1 MWVRSFNGWAEFN
14 KMRNASIKNL
24 FTLHSPLS
32 TLLWIAVLLAAC
44 CIVLVGHD
52 ADQGSRADAAPGYLD
67 PQTCRP
73 CHAEIFRNYQKV
85 AMGRSFYKPSTDNVV
100 EDYTTDNHF
109 FHAPSN
115 RHYRM
120 VQRDGKFFQR
130 RYQLDDQG
138 REKNVFEL
146 EVTHIMGSGNHAR
159 TYLNLAENGVLRQLP
174 VSWYSQGKGWG
185 MSPGYDH
192 ARHDDFRRRVG
203 HSCMFCHNGYPR
215 LPEPSDRY
223 GQQSRFPRD
232 LPSGIDCQR
241 CHGPG
246 SRHVN
251 LLSSGEAAMTAV
263 RAAIVNPAR
272 LSPERQMDVCMQ
284 CHVQSSLGNLGDRV
298 RRAGR
303 SVYSFRPG
311 ESLDAYIVH
320 FDLVGPDP
328 GRPADRFE
336 IDSTAYRLLQ
346 SACYQE
352 SRGAMTCTTCHDPH
366 RTPGGPEAVRHF
378 RQRCMSCHPSLSG
391 QVHSQPAQSDCVPC
405 HMPRRRTEDAVHVV
419 MTDHWI
425 QRRPPERDLLT
436 PLEEDH
442 RPHEGA
448 VVLNDP
454 EALPASDREIYWGL
468 AQIQSPSHLRQGLSK
483 LEARLSPETS
493 SHPEFYAEWGKA
505 LLEAGEPEAA
515 EARLR
520 QALELD
526 SNMVTARTRLADMLR
541 EQEKWSQ
548 AVRHYRLALAAD
560 PHYGEAEI
568 GLGLIA
574 KGRGQIE
581 SAIAHFRRA
590 VKHNPFLAEG
600 FANLG
605 TTYLQQGEWNRAL
618 QELEKA
624 LSIEPANAQ
633 VYLNMGTVQSRLG
646 RQTQALEAFAEAV
659 RLDPDLSKAHYS
671 LGLAR
676 ARAGQPAQAIE
687 AFRQAVQL
695 NPEDA
700 DYHFN
705 LGVAH
710 NELGQLQEALA
721 AFRESVRLR
730 PEDPEGHSSLGL
742 AYAQLGRLA
751 EALQA
756 FQKTASIRPND
767 PEVRFFLGMVHVSLG
782 NRKSALQEY
791 ETLKRLGA
799 LRRAGMLKDQ
809 LDRQSPGA
817 RPRD

>member
-1 MWVRSFNGWAEFN
+1 M
-14 KMRNASIKNL
+14 SIQSL

-32 TLLWIAVLLAAC
+32 TLLGIAALLAAC
-44 CIVLVGHD
+44 VVLIGRGAVFQASETG
-52 ADQGSRADAAPGYLD
+52 AAPRYLD

-73 CHAEIFRNYQKV
+73 CHAEIFRSYQEV
-85 AMGRSFYKPSTDNVV
+85 AMGRSFYKPSTENVI
-100 EDYTTDNHF
+100 EDYTTDNHL
-109 FHAPSN
+109 FHEPSN

-120 VQRDGKFFQR
+120 LQRDGKFYQR

-138 REKNVFEL
+138 GEKNVFEL

-185 MSPGYDH
+185 MSPGYDR

-223 GQQSRFPRD
+223 GRQSRFPGE

-246 SRHVN
+246 SRHVE
-251 LLSSGEAAMTAV
+251 LLSGGEAAMAAV

-272 LSPERQMDVCMQ
+272 LSQERQMDVCMQ

-320 FDLVGPDP
+320 FDLVGPAP
-328 GRPADRFE
+328 GKPADRFE

-346 SACYQE
+346 SACFLE

-378 RQRCMSCHPSLSG
+378 RDRCMSCHPDLSG
-391 QVHSQPAQSDCVPC
+391 HVHPRPDQSDCVPC

-425 QRRPPERDLLT
+425 RRRPPERDLLT

-454 EALPASDREIYWGL
+454 EVLPALERDIYWGL

-493 SHPEFYAEWGKA
+493 SHPEFFAEWGKA
-505 LLEAGEPEAA
+505 LLEAGEPDAA

-520 QALELD
+520 QALGLD
-526 SNMVTARTRLADMLR
+526 SSMVTARTRLADMLR

-560 PHYGEAEI
+560 PTYGEAEI

-574 KGRGQIE
+574 KGQGRIE

-590 VKHNPFLAEG
+590 VQHNPFLAEG

-605 TTYLQQGEWNRAL
+605 TAYLQRGEWNRAL

-624 LSIEPANAQ
+624 LSIEPAEAQ
-633 VYLNMGTVQSRLG
+633 VHLNRGTALSRLG
-646 RQTQALEAFAEAV
+646 RQPQALAAFAEAV
-659 RLDPDLSKAHYS
+659 RLKPDFSEAHYS
-671 LGLAR
+671 LGQAK
-676 ARAGQPAQAIE
+676 ARAGQPGQAIE
-687 AFRQAVQL
+687 AFRQAIRL
-695 NPEDA
+695 DPADA
-700 DYHFN
+700 DYHYN

-710 NELGQLQEALA
+710 NELGQLEEALS
-721 AFRESVRLR
+721 AFREAVRLR
-730 PEDPEGHSSLGL
+730 PEDSEGRSSLGL
-742 AYAQLGRLA
+742 AYAQLGRLP
-751 EALQA
+751 EALEA
-756 FQKTASIRPND
+756 FQKAASIRPDD
-767 PEVRFFLGMVHVSLG
+767 PEVRFFLGMAHVSLG
-782 NRKSALQEY
+782 NRESALREY

-799 LRRAGMLKDQ
+799 HRRAGMLKDQ

-817 RPRD
+817 RPRN

>member
-1 MWVRSFNGWAEFN
+1 MPNVTIRIFS
-14 KMRNASIKNL
+14 
-24 FTLHSPLS
+24 TLHSPLS
-32 TLLWIAVLLAAC
+32 TLLGIAALLAV
-44 CIVLVGHD
+44 CIVLIGHHAVYQASKPD
-52 ADQGSRADAAPGYLD
+52 TASRYVD

-73 CHAEIFRNYQKV
+73 CHAEIFRSYQEV
-85 AMGRSFYKPSTDNVV
+85 AMGRSFYQPTTENVV
-100 EDYTTDNHF
+100 EDYKTDNHL

-120 VQRDGKFFQR
+120 VQRNGKFYQR
-130 RYQLDDQG
+130 RYQLDDRG

-192 ARHDDFRRRVG
+192 AGHDDFRRRVG

-223 GQQSRFPRD
+223 GQQSRFPRE

-246 SRHVN
+246 SRHVD
-251 LLSSGEAAMTAV
+251 LLSGGGAAMGAV
-263 RAAIVNPAR
+263 RAAILNPAR
-272 LSPERQMDVCMQ
+272 LSPELQMDVCLQ
-284 CHVQSSLGNLGDRV
+284 CHVQSTLGNLGDRV

-311 ESLDAYIVH
+311 ESLDDYIVH
-320 FDLVGPDP
+320 FDLLGPDP
-328 GRPADRFE
+328 GRPVERFE

-346 SACYQE
+346 SACYRE

-366 RTPGGPEAVRHF
+366 RTPRGPEAARHF
-378 RQRCMSCHPSLSG
+378 RQRCMSCHPGLSD
-391 QVHSQPAQSDCVPC
+391 QAHPEPAQSDCVPC

-425 QRRPPERDLLT
+425 RSRPPRRDLLA
-436 PLEEDH
+436 PLEED
-442 RPHEGA
+442 RTPHQGA

-454 EALPASDREIYWGL
+454 EALPASEREIYWGL
-468 AQIQSPSHLRQGLSK
+468 AEIQSPSHLRQGLSR
-483 LEARLSPETS
+483 LEARLSPES
-493 SHPEFYAEWGKA
+493 PSHPEFFAEWGKA
-505 LLEAGEPEAA
+505 LQEAGERDAA

-520 QALELD
+520 QALQLD
-526 SNMVTARTRLADMLR
+526 SGMVTARTRLADLLR

-548 AVRHYRLALAAD
+548 AVRHYRRALAVD
-560 PHYGEAEI
+560 PTYGEAEI

-574 KGRGQIE
+574 KGQGQIE
-581 SAIAHFRRA
+581 SAMAHFRRA
-590 VKHNPFLAEG
+590 VRHNPFLAEG

-605 TTYLQQGEWNRAL
+605 TAYLQQGEWNRAL
-618 QELEKA
+618 RELEKA

-633 VYLNMGTVQSRLG
+633 VQLNRGTALSGLG
-646 RQTQALEAFAEAV
+646 RQPQALGAFAEAV
-659 RLDPDLSKAHYS
+659 RLRPDLSKAHYS

-687 AFRQAVQL
+687 AFRQAIRL
-695 NPEDA
+695 DPEDA

-710 NELGQLQEALA
+710 NELGQLEEALE

-730 PEDPEGHSSLGL
+730 PEDAEGHSSLGL
-742 AYAQLGRLA
+742 AYAQLGRLP
-751 EALQA
+751 EALAA
-756 FQKTASIRPND
+756 FQKTASLRPDD
-767 PEVRFFLGMVHVSLG
+767 PEVRLFLGMAHLTLG
-782 NRKSALQEY
+782 NREAALQEY
-791 ETLKRLGA
+791 EILKRLGA
-799 LRRAGMLKDQ
+799 HRRAGMLKEQ
-809 LDRQSPGA
+809 LDRQNPGDS
-817 RPRD
+817 PRD

>member
-1 MWVRSFNGWAEFN
+1 
-14 KMRNASIKNL
+14 
-24 FTLHSPLS
+24 
-32 TLLWIAVLLAAC
+32 
-44 CIVLVGHD
+44 
-52 ADQGSRADAAPGYLD
+52 
-67 PQTCRP
+67 
-73 CHAEIFRNYQKV
+73 
-85 AMGRSFYKPSTDNVV
+85 
-100 EDYTTDNHF
+100 
-109 FHAPSN
+109 
-115 RHYRM
+115 
-120 VQRDGKFFQR
+120 
-130 RYQLDDQG
+130 
-138 REKNVFEL
+138 
-146 EVTHIMGSGNHAR
+146 
-159 TYLNLAENGVLRQLP
+159 
-174 VSWYSQGKGWG
+174 
-185 MSPGYDH
+185 
-192 ARHDDFRRRVG
+192 
-203 HSCMFCHNGYPR
+203 
-215 LPEPSDRY
+215 
-223 GQQSRFPRD
+223 
-232 LPSGIDCQR
+232 
-241 CHGPG
+241 
-246 SRHVN
+246 
-251 LLSSGEAAMTAV
+251 MTAV

-391 QVHSQPAQSDCVPC
+391 QAHSQPAQSDCVPC

-454 EALPASDREIYWGL
+454 EALSASDREIYWGL

-505 LLEAGEPEAA
+505 LLEAGEPDAA

-633 VYLNMGTVQSRLG
+633 VYLNLGTVQSRLG

-659 RLDPDLSKAHYS
+659 RLEPDLSKAHYS

-791 ETLKRLGA
+791 ETLKRLDA

-809 LDRQSPGA
+809 LDRQSPGD

>member
-1 MWVRSFNGWAEFN
+1 
-14 KMRNASIKNL
+14 MRQWSVDSGQWLVVCGRRFAAAGSL
-24 FTLHSPLS
+24 G
-32 TLLWIAVLLAAC
+32 IAALLAAC
-44 CIVLVGHD
+44 IGLAGHRAVFPESETD
-52 ADQGSRADAAPGYLD
+52 ADPGYLD

-73 CHAEIFRNYQKV
+73 CHAEIFQNYQQV
-85 AMGRSFYKPSTDNVV
+85 AMGRSFYKPSTENVV
-100 EDYTTDNHF
+100 EDYKTDNHL
-109 FHAPSN
+109 FHEPSN

-120 VQRDGKFFQR
+120 VQRNGKFYQR

-223 GQQSRFPRD
+223 GRQSRFPRD

-246 SRHVN
+246 SRHVD
-251 LLSSGEAAMTAV
+251 LLSRGEAAIEAV

-284 CHVQSSLGNLGDRV
+284 CHVQSTLGNLGDRV

-311 ESLDAYIVH
+311 ESLDDYIVH

-328 GRPADRFE
+328 GKPADRFE

-366 RTPGGPEAVRHF
+366 RTPRGPEAIRHF

-391 QVHSQPAQSDCVPC
+391 QSHPQPAQSDCVPC

-425 QRRPPERDLLT
+425 QRRPPERDLLA

-442 RPHEGA
+442 TPHQGA

-454 EALPASDREIYWGL
+454 EALPAPDREIYWGL
-468 AQIQSPSHLRQGLSK
+468 AQIQSPSHLGQGLSK

-493 SHPEFYAEWGKA
+493 SHPEFFAEWGKA
-505 LLEAGEPEAA
+505 LQEAGERAAA
-515 EARLR
+515 EVRLR
-520 QALELD
+520 QALQLD
-526 SNMVTARTRLADMLR
+526 SGMVTARTRLADLLR

-560 PHYGEAEI
+560 PAYGEAEI

-574 KGRGQIE
+574 KGQGQIE
-581 SAIAHFRRA
+581 SAMVHFRRA
-590 VKHNPFLAEG
+590 VQHNPFLAEG

-605 TTYLQQGEWNRAL
+605 TAYYQQGEWARAV

-633 VYLNMGTVQSRLG
+633 VHLNMGTALSRLG
-646 RQTQALEAFAEAV
+646 RQPQALEAFAEAV
-659 RLDPDLSKAHYS
+659 RLEPDLSKAHYS

-676 ARAGQPAQAIE
+676 ARAGRPGQAIE
-687 AFRQAVQL
+687 SFRRAIRL
-695 NPEDA
+695 DPADA

-710 NELGQLQEALA
+710 NELGQLEEALS
-721 AFRESVRLR
+721 AFRETVRLR
-730 PEDPEGHSSLGL
+730 PEDAEGRSSLGL
-742 AYAQLGRLA
+742 AYAQLGRLP
-751 EALQA
+751 EALEA
-756 FQKTASIRPND
+756 FQKTASIRPDD
-767 PEVRFFLGMVHVSLG
+767 PEVRFFLGMAHLSLG
-782 NRKSALQEY
+782 NREAALEEY
-791 ETLKRLGA
+791 ENLKRLGA
-799 LRRAGMLKDQ
+799 NRRAGMLKDQ
-809 LDRQSPGA
+809 LDRQSPGGS
-817 RPRD
+817 PRD

>member
-1 MWVRSFNGWAEFN
+1 MWVRSFNGWAEIN
-14 KMRNASIKNL
+14 KMRNASIKKL

-32 TLLWIAVLLAAC
+32 TLLGFAALLAAC
-44 CIVLVGHD
+44 IVLIGHH
-52 ADQGSRADAAPGYLD
+52 AVYPASETDAAPGYVD
-67 PQTCRP
+67 PRTCQP
-73 CHAEIFRNYQKV
+73 CHAEIYRSYQQV
-85 AMGRSFYKPSTDNVV
+85 AMGRSFYKPSPANVI

-120 VQRDGKFFQR
+120 VQRNGKFYQR

-138 REKNVFEL
+138 QEKNVFEL

-159 TYLNLAENGVLRQLP
+159 TYLNLDENGVLRQLP

-185 MSPGYDH
+185 MSPGYDQ

-223 GQQSRFPRD
+223 GQQSRFPRE

-246 SRHVN
+246 ARHVE
-251 LLSSGEAAMTAV
+251 LLSSGEAPMETV
-263 RAAIVNPAR
+263 RAAILNPDR

-284 CHVQSSLGNLGDRV
+284 CHVQSSLGNLGDRI

-311 ESLDAYIVH
+311 ESLDDYIVH
-320 FDLVGPDP
+320 FDLVGSDA
-328 GRPADRFE
+328 GKPADRFE

-346 SACYQE
+346 SACFLE

-366 RTPGGPEAVRHF
+366 RTPRGADAVRHF

-391 QVHSQPAQSDCVPC
+391 EAHPQPAQSDCVPC

-425 QRRPPERDLLT
+425 QRRPPARDLLA
-436 PLEEDH
+436 PLEENH
-442 RPHEGA
+442 TPHEGA

-454 EALPASDREIYWGL
+454 EALPASGRDIYWGL
-468 AQIQSPSHLRQGLSK
+468 AQVQSPSHLRQGLSK
-483 LEARLSPETS
+483 LNASLSRETS
-493 SHPEFYAEWGKA
+493 ADPQILAEWGKA
-505 LLEAGEPEAA
+505 LLEAGEEDAA
-515 EARLR
+515 EVRLR
-520 QALELD
+520 QALGLD
-526 SNMVTARTRLADMLR
+526 SSMVIARTRLADMLR
-541 EQEKWSQ
+541 EQEKWNQ
-548 AVRHYRLALAAD
+548 AVRHYRLALNAD
-560 PHYGEAEI
+560 PTYGEAEI

-574 KGRGQIE
+574 KGQGQSE

-590 VKHNPFLAEG
+590 VRHNPFLAEG

-605 TTYLQQGEWNRAL
+605 TAYLQQGDWNRAV

-624 LSIEPANAQ
+624 LSIEPANAR
-633 VYLNMGTVQSRLG
+633 VYLNMGTVLSRLG
-646 RQTQALEAFAEAV
+646 RQPQALDAFSEAV
-659 RLDPDLSKAHYS
+659 RLKPDLSEAHYS

-676 ARAGQPAQAIE
+676 ARADRPGEAIE
-687 AFRQAVQL
+687 AFRQAIQL

-700 DYHFN
+700 DYHYN

-710 NELGQLQEALA
+710 NELGQLEEALS

-730 PEDPEGHSSLGL
+730 PEDGEGLSSLGL
-742 AYAQLGRLA
+742 AYAQLGRLP
-751 EALQA
+751 EALEA
-756 FQKTASIRPND
+756 FKKTATIRPRD
-767 PEVRFFLGMVHVSLG
+767 PEIRFFLGMAHLSLG
-782 NRKSALQEY
+782 NRESAQKEY
-791 ETLKRLGA
+791 ETLQRLGA
-799 LRRAGMLKDQ
+799 HRQAEVLKEQ
-809 LDRQSPGA
+809 MDRQGPGN
-817 RPRD
+817 

>member
-1 MWVRSFNGWAEFN
+1 MDT
-14 KMRNASIKNL
+14 ASRY
-24 FTLHSPLS
+24 
-32 TLLWIAVLLAAC
+32 V
-44 CIVLVGHD
+44 
-52 ADQGSRADAAPGYLD
+52 D
-67 PQTCRP
+67 PQTCQP
-73 CHAEIFRNYQKV
+73 CHAEIFRSYQQV
-85 AMGRSFYKPSTDNVV
+85 AMGRAFYKPSAENVI
-100 EDYTTDNHF
+100 EDYTTNNHF
-109 FHAPSN
+109 FHPPSN

-120 VQRDGKFFQR
+120 LQRNGKFFQR

-223 GQQSRFPRD
+223 GQQSRFPRE

-246 SRHVN
+246 SRHVD
-251 LLSSGEAAMTAV
+251 LLSGGGAAMKAV
-263 RAAIVNPAR
+263 RAAIVNPTR

-311 ESLDAYIVH
+311 ESLDDYIVH
-320 FDLVGPDP
+320 FDLLGPDP
-328 GRPADRFE
+328 GKPVERFE

-346 SACYQE
+346 SACYRE

-366 RTPGGPEAVRHF
+366 RTPRGPEAVRHF
-378 RQRCMSCHPSLSG
+378 RQRCMSCHPGLSD
-391 QVHSQPAQSDCVPC
+391 QDHPQPAQSDCLPC

-425 QRRPPERDLLT
+425 RSRPPQRDLLA
-436 PLEEDH
+436 PLEED
-442 RPHEGA
+442 RTPHQGA

-454 EALPASDREIYWGL
+454 EALPASEREIYWGL

-493 SHPEFYAEWGKA
+493 SYPEFFAEWGKA
-505 LLEAGEPEAA
+505 LQEAGERAAA
-515 EARLR
+515 EVRLR
-520 QALELD
+520 QSLHLD
-526 SNMVTARTRLADMLR
+526 SGMVTARTRLADLLR

-548 AVRHYRLALAAD
+548 AVRHYRLALAVD
-560 PHYGEAEI
+560 PTYGEAEI

-574 KGRGQIE
+574 KGQGKIE
-581 SAIAHFRRA
+581 SAMAHFRRA
-590 VKHNPFLAEG
+590 VQHNPFLAEG

-605 TTYLQQGEWNRAL
+605 TVYLQQGEWNRAL
-618 QELEKA
+618 QEFEKA
-624 LSIEPANAQ
+624 LSIEPASAQ
-633 VYLNMGTVQSRLG
+633 VHLNRGTALSGLG
-646 RQTQALEAFAEAV
+646 RQPQALEAFVEAV
-659 RLDPDLSKAHYS
+659 RLDPDLSEAHYS
-671 LGLAR
+671 LGQAR
-676 ARAGQPAQAIE
+676 ARAGQPGQAIE
-687 AFRQAVQL
+687 AFRQAIRL

-700 DYHFN
+700 DYHYN

-710 NELGQLQEALA
+710 NELGQLEEALS

-730 PEDPEGHSSLGL
+730 PEDAEGHSSLGL
-742 AYAQLGRLA
+742 AYAQLGRLP
-751 EALQA
+751 EALEA
-756 FQKTASIRPND
+756 FQKTASLRPND
-767 PEVRFFLGMVHVSLG
+767 PEVRLFLGMAHLTLG
-782 NRKSALQEY
+782 NREAALQEY
-791 ETLKRLGA
+791 EILKRLGA
-799 LRRAGMLKDQ
+799 HRRAGMLKDQ
-809 LDRQSPGA
+809 MDRQSPGGS
-817 RPRD
+817 PRD

>member
-1 MWVRSFNGWAEFN
+1 M
-14 KMRNASIKNL
+14 MRNASIKVL
-24 FTLHSPLS
+24 FTLHSSLY
-32 TLLWIAVLLAAC
+32 TRLGTVVLLAAAAC
-44 CIVLVGHD
+44 VVLIG
-52 ADQGSRADAAPGYLD
+52 QGAGYQASKADAAPGYLD
-67 PQTCRP
+67 PQTCQP
-73 CHAEIFRNYQKV
+73 CHAEIYRSYQQV
-85 AMGRSFYKPSTDNVV
+85 AMGRSFYKPSPANVI

-120 VQRDGKFFQR
+120 VRRNGKFYQR

-185 MSPGYDH
+185 MSPGYDQ

-223 GQQSRFPRD
+223 GQQSRFPRE

-246 SRHVN
+246 ARHVN
-251 LLSSGEAAMTAV
+251 LLSSGKAAKEAV
-263 RAAIVNPAR
+263 RAAILNPAR

-284 CHVQSSLGNLGDRV
+284 CHVQSSLGNLGDRI

-311 ESLDAYIVH
+311 ESLDDYIVH
-320 FDLVGPDP
+320 FDLQGPDP
-328 GRPADRFE
+328 GKPAERFE
-336 IDSTAYRLLQ
+336 IDSTAYRLVQ
-346 SACYQE
+346 SACFLE
-352 SRGAMTCTTCHDPH
+352 SREAMTCTTCHDPH
-366 RTPGGPEAVRHF
+366 QTPRGPDAVRHF
-378 RQRCMSCHPSLSG
+378 RRRCMSCHSSLSG
-391 QVHSQPAQSDCVPC
+391 EVHPQPDQSDCVPC

-425 QRRPPERDLLT
+425 QRRPPERDLLA

-442 RPHEGA
+442 RSHEGA

-454 EALPASDREIYWGL
+454 GALPASEREIYWGL

-483 LEARLSPETS
+483 LKPRLSPETS
-493 SHPEFYAEWGKA
+493 SHPEFFAEWGKA
-505 LLEAGEPEAA
+505 LLEAGEEAA
-515 EARLR
+515 AEVRLR
-520 QALELD
+520 QALQLD
-526 SNMVTARTRLADMLR
+526 SSMVIARTRLADMLR
-541 EQEKWSQ
+541 EQKKWKQ
-548 AVRHYRLALAAD
+548 AVRHYRLALDAD
-560 PHYGEAEI
+560 PTYGEAEI

-574 KGRGQIE
+574 KGEGQIE
-581 SAIAHFRRA
+581 SAIAHFGRA
-590 VKHNPFLAEG
+590 VRHNPFLAEG

-605 TTYLQQGEWNRAL
+605 TGYLQQGEWNRAV
-618 QELEKA
+618 QEFEKA
-624 LSIEPANAQ
+624 LSIEPANAR
-633 VYLNMGTVQSRLG
+633 VYLNLGTALSGIG
-646 RQTQALEAFAEAV
+646 RQPQALEAFAEAI
-659 RLDPDLSKAHYS
+659 RLKPELPEAHYS

-676 ARAGQPAQAIE
+676 ARADRPGEAIE
-687 AFRQAVQL
+687 SFRQAIRL

-700 DYHFN
+700 DFHYN

-710 NELGQLQEALA
+710 NGLGQLEEALA
-721 AFRESVRLR
+721 AFREAVRLR
-730 PEDPEGHSSLGL
+730 PEDAEGHSSLGL
-742 AYAQLGRLA
+742 AYAQLGRLP
-751 EALQA
+751 EALEA
-756 FQKTASIRPND
+756 FQKAASLRPRD
-767 PEVRFFLGMVHVSLG
+767 PDVRFFLGMAHLTLG
-782 NRKSALQEY
+782 NREAARQEY

-799 LRRAGMLKDQ
+799 NRQAETLKQ
-809 LDRQSPGA
+809 QMNRPEPGN
-817 RPRD
+817 

>member
-1 MWVRSFNGWAEFN
+1 MLNV
-14 KMRNASIKNL
+14 SIKIL
-24 FTLHSPLS
+24 STLHSPLS
-32 TLLWIAVLLAAC
+32 TLLGVAALLAAC
-44 CIVLVGHD
+44 ILLIW
-52 ADQGSRADAAPGYLD
+52 QGVVFQASETGVAPRYID
-67 PQTCRP
+67 PQTCKP
-73 CHAEIFRNYQKV
+73 CHAEIYRNYQKV
-85 AMGRSFYKPSTDNVV
+85 AMGRAFYKPSSENVI
-100 EDYTTDNHF
+100 EDYTTGNHL

-120 VQRDGKFFQR
+120 LQRDGKFYQR

-146 EVTHIMGSGNHAR
+146 EVTHIMGSGSHAR

-192 ARHDDFRRRVG
+192 ARHDGFRRRVG

-223 GQQSRFPRD
+223 GRQSRFPRE

-246 SRHVN
+246 SRHVD
-251 LLSSGEAAMTAV
+251 LLSSGESAMEAV
-263 RAAIVNPAR
+263 RAAVVNPAR

-284 CHVQSSLGNLGDRV
+284 CHVQSSLGNLGDRI

-311 ESLDAYIVH
+311 ESLDDYIVH

-328 GRPADRFE
+328 GKPADRFE

-346 SACYQE
+346 SACFLE

-366 RTPGGPEAVRHF
+366 RTPRGPEAVRHF
-378 RQRCMSCHPSLSG
+378 RRRCLSCHAGLSG
-391 QVHSQPAQSDCVPC
+391 QAHPQPAQSDCVPC

-425 QRRPPERDLLT
+425 QSRPTQRDLLA

-454 EALPASDREIYWGL
+454 EALPESDREIYWGL

-483 LEARLSPETS
+483 LKDRLRPETS
-493 SHPEFYAEWGKA
+493 AHPEFLAEWGKA
-505 LLEAGEPEAA
+505 LLEAGERDAA
-515 EARLR
+515 EVRLR
-520 QALELD
+520 QALQRD
-526 SNMVTARTRLADMLR
+526 SGMVTARTRLADLLR
-541 EQEKWSQ
+541 EQEQWNR

-560 PHYGEAEI
+560 PTYGEAEI

-574 KGRGQIE
+574 KGQGRIE
-581 SAIAHFRRA
+581 SAMAHFRRA
-590 VKHNPFLAEG
+590 VRHNPFLAEG

-605 TTYLQQGEWNRAL
+605 TAHLQKGEWNLAV

-633 VYLNMGTVQSRLG
+633 VHLNRGTALSRSG
-646 RQTQALEAFAEAV
+646 RQPQALEAFAEAV

-676 ARAGQPAQAIE
+676 AQAGQPTQAIE
-687 AFRQAVQL
+687 AFRQAIRL
-695 NPEDA
+695 DPADA
-700 DYHFN
+700 DYHYN

-710 NELGQLQEALA
+710 NELGQLEEALA
-721 AFRESVRLR
+721 AFREAVRLR
-730 PEDPEGHSSLGL
+730 PEDAEGHSSLGL
-742 AYAQLGRLA
+742 AYAQLGRLS

-767 PEVRFFLGMVHVSLG
+767 PETRFFLGMAHLTLG
-782 NRKSALQEY
+782 DRESALQEH
-791 ETLKRLGA
+791 ETLIRLGA
-799 LRRAGMLKDQ
+799 HRRAGMLKDQ
-809 LDRQSPGA
+809 IDRQTPGGS
-817 RPRD
+817 PRD

>member
-1 MWVRSFNGWAEFN
+1 MLY
-14 KMRNASIKNL
+14 ASIKKL
-24 FTLHSPLS
+24 STLHSSLSTIHYPLS
-32 TLLWIAVLLAAC
+32 TILGIAVLLATCVILIGQAA
-44 CIVLVGHD
+44 V
-52 ADQGSRADAAPGYLD
+52 SRASDADAAPGYLD
-67 PQTCRP
+67 PQTCQP
-73 CHAEIFRNYQKV
+73 CHAEIYRSYQKV
-85 AMGRSFYKPSTDNVV
+85 AMGRSFYEPSPANVI
-100 EDYTTDNHF
+100 EDYTADNHF

-120 VQRDGKFFQR
+120 VQRNGKFYQR

-192 ARHDDFRRRVG
+192 DRHDDFRRRVG

-246 SRHVN
+246 SRHVD
-251 LLSSGEAAMTAV
+251 LLSSGESAMEAV
-263 RAAIVNPAR
+263 RAAILNPAR

-284 CHVQSSLGNLGDRV
+284 CHVQSTLGNLGDRV

-311 ESLDAYIVH
+311 ESLDDYIVH

-346 SACYQE
+346 SSCFQE

-366 RTPGGPEAVRHF
+366 RTPRGPDAVRHF
-378 RQRCMSCHPSLSG
+378 RQRCISCHPTLSG
-391 QVHSQPAQSDCVPC
+391 QAHPQPAQSDCVAC

-425 QRRPPERDLLT
+425 QSRPPERDLLA

-442 RPHEGA
+442 SPHEGA

-454 EALPASDREIYWGL
+454 KALPASEREIYWGL

-483 LEARLSPETS
+483 LKARLSPETS
-493 SHPEFYAEWGKA
+493 SHPEFFAEWGKA
-505 LLEAGEPEAA
+505 LLEAGERDAA
-515 EARLR
+515 EVRLR
-520 QALELD
+520 QALQLD
-526 SNMVTARTRLADMLR
+526 SSTVTARTRLADMLR
-541 EQEKWSQ
+541 EQEQWNQ

-560 PHYGEAEI
+560 ATYGEAEI

-574 KGRGQIE
+574 KGQGQIE

-590 VKHNPFLAEG
+590 VQHNPFLAEG

-605 TTYLQQGEWNRAL
+605 TVYLQQGEWNRAV

-633 VYLNMGTVQSRLG
+633 VYLNMGTALSRLG
-646 RQTQALEAFAEAV
+646 RQLQALEAFAEAV
-659 RLDPDLSKAHYS
+659 RLKPDLSRAHYS

-676 ARAGQPAQAIE
+676 ARAGRPGQAVE
-687 AFRQAVQL
+687 AFRQAIQL
-695 NPEDA
+695 EPEDA
-700 DYHFN
+700 DYHYN

-710 NELGQLQEALA
+710 NELGQLEEALA
-721 AFRESVRLR
+721 AFLEAVRLR
-730 PEDPEGHSSLGL
+730 PEDAEGLSSLGL
-742 AYAQLGRLA
+742 AYAQLGRLP
-751 EALQA
+751 EALEA
-756 FQKTASIRPND
+756 FQKAAAIRPRD
-767 PEVRFFLGMVHVSLG
+767 PEIRFFLGMAHLTLG
-782 NRKSALQEY
+782 NREAALQEY

-799 LRRAGMLKDQ
+799 HQQAEVLKEQ
-809 LDRQSPGA
+809 MNRQEPGN
-817 RPRD
+817 

>member
-1 MWVRSFNGWAEFN
+1 MWVRSFNGWAEIN

-32 TLLWIAVLLAAC
+32 TLLWIAALLAVC

-52 ADQGSRADAAPGYLD
+52 AVQVSKADATPRYLD
-67 PQTCRP
+67 PQTCQP
-73 CHAEIFRNYQKV
+73 CHAEIYRSYQKV
-85 AMGRSFYKPSTDNVV
+85 AMGRSFYKPSPGNVI
-100 EDYTTDNHF
+100 EDYTTGNHF
-109 FHAPSN
+109 FHEPSN

-120 VQRDGKFFQR
+120 VRRNDRFYQR

-138 REKNVFEL
+138 GEKNVFEL

-185 MSPGYDH
+185 MSPGYDR

-223 GQQSRFPRD
+223 GRQSRFPRE

-246 SRHVN
+246 SRHVD
-251 LLSSGEAAMTAV
+251 LLSSGEAAMEAV
-263 RAAIVNPAR
+263 RAAILNPAR
-272 LSPERQMDVCMQ
+272 LSPERQRDVCLQ
-284 CHVQSSLGNLGDRV
+284 CHVQSSLGNLGDRI
-298 RRAGR
+298 RRSGR

-311 ESLDAYIVH
+311 ESLDDYIVH
-320 FDLVGPDP
+320 FDLAEPDS
-328 GRPADRFE
+328 GKPADRFE

-346 SACYQE
+346 SACFLE

-366 RTPGGPEAVRHF
+366 RTPRGPEAVRHF
-378 RQRCMSCHPSLSG
+378 RQRCMSCHPGLSS
-391 QVHSQPAQSDCVPC
+391 QVHPQPSQSDCVSC

-425 QRRPPERDLLT
+425 QRRPPERDLLAQ
-436 PLEEDH
+436 LEENH
-442 RPHEGA
+442 TPHEGK

-454 EALPASDREIYWGL
+454 EALPESERDIYWGL
-468 AQIQSPSHLRQGLSK
+468 AQVQSPSHLRQGLSR
-483 LEARLSPETS
+483 LEERMSRETS
-493 SHPEFYAEWGKA
+493 AHPQILAEWGKA
-505 LLEAGEPEAA
+505 LLEAGQQDAA
-515 EARLR
+515 EVRLR
-520 QALELD
+520 QALQMD
-526 SNMVTARTRLADMLR
+526 SGMVTARTRLADMLR
-541 EQEKWSQ
+541 ERQKRNQ
-548 AVRHYRLALAAD
+548 AVRHYRLALEAD
-560 PHYGEAEI
+560 PTYGEAEI

-574 KGRGQIE
+574 RGQGQIE

-590 VKHNPFLAEG
+590 VRHNPFLAEG

-605 TTYLQQGEWNRAL
+605 TAYLQQGEWNRAV

-633 VYLNMGTVQSRLG
+633 VHLNMGTALSRAG
-646 RQTQALEAFAEAV
+646 RQPQALKAFAEAV
-659 RLDPDLSKAHYS
+659 RLKPDLAEAHYS

-676 ARAGQPAQAIE
+676 AGTGATGQAIE
-687 AFRQAVQL
+687 SFRQAIRL
-695 NPEDA
+695 DPEDA
-700 DYHFN
+700 DYHYN

-721 AFRESVRLR
+721 AFREAVRLR
-730 PEDPEGHSSLGL
+730 PEDAEGLSSLGL
-742 AYAQLGRLA
+742 AHAQLGRLP
-751 EALQA
+751 EALEA
-756 FQKTASIRPND
+756 FQKTAAIRPED
-767 PEVRFFLGMVHVSLG
+767 PEIRFLLGMAHLSLG
-782 NRKSALQEY
+782 NREAALKEH

-799 LRRAGMLKDQ
+799 HRQAEVLKQ
-809 LDRQSPGA
+809 QMNRQAPGDRPQ
-817 RPRD
+817 D

>member
-1 MWVRSFNGWAEFN
+1 MING
-14 KMRNASIKNL
+14 SIKKF

-32 TLLWIAVLLAAC
+32 TNHSPLSTYLGIAALLAAC
-44 CIVLVGHD
+44 VVLAGHH
-52 ADQGSRADAAPGYLD
+52 AVYQGSETNAASRYVD
-67 PQTCRP
+67 PQTCQP
-73 CHAEIFRNYQKV
+73 CHAEIFQNYQKV
-85 AMGRSFYKPSTDNVV
+85 AMGRSFYKPTTENVV
-100 EDYTTDNHF
+100 EDYTTDNHL

-120 VQRDGKFFQR
+120 VQRNGKFFQR

-138 REKNVFEL
+138 RERNVFEL
-146 EVTHIMGSGNHAR
+146 EVTHVMGSGNHAR

-223 GQQSRFPRD
+223 GQQSRFPRE

-246 SRHVN
+246 SRHVD
-251 LLSSGEAAMTAV
+251 LLSSGDAAMAAV
-263 RAAIVNPAR
+263 RAAIVNPAH
-272 LSPERQMDVCMQ
+272 LSPELQMDVCMQ
-284 CHVQSSLGNLGDRV
+284 CHVQSSLGNLGDRI

-311 ESLDAYIVH
+311 ESLDDYIVH

-328 GRPADRFE
+328 DQPADRFE

-346 SACYQE
+346 SACYHE
-352 SRGAMTCTTCHDPH
+352 SGGAMTCTTCHDPH
-366 RTPGGPEAVRHF
+366 RTPGGADTVRHF
-378 RQRCMSCHPSLSG
+378 RDRCMSCHSGLSG
-391 QVHSQPAQSDCVPC
+391 QVHPRPAQSDCVPC
-405 HMPRRRTEDAVHVV
+405 HMPWRRTKEACHVV
-419 MTDHWI
+419 RTDNWN
-425 QRRPPERDLLT
+425 QSQPPEGDLLA
-436 PLEEDH
+436 PLEEELG
-442 RPHEGA
+442 PHEGA

-468 AQIQSPSHLRQGLSK
+468 AQIQSPSHLRQGLSR

-493 SHPEFYAEWGKA
+493 SHPEFLAEWGKA
-505 LLEAGEPEAA
+505 LLEAGEGAAA
-515 EARLR
+515 EVRLR
-520 QALELD
+520 QALQLD
-526 SNMVTARTRLADMLR
+526 SSMVTARTRLADMLR
-541 EQEKWSQ
+541 EQENWNQ
-548 AVRHYRLALAAD
+548 AIRHYRLALAAD
-560 PHYGEAEI
+560 PTYGEAEI

-574 KGRGQIE
+574 KGQGQIE

-590 VKHNPFLAEG
+590 VQHNPFLAEG

-605 TTYLQQGEWNRAL
+605 TAYLQQGEWNRAV
-618 QELEKA
+618 QEFEKA

-633 VYLNMGTVQSRLG
+633 VYLNIGTALSRLG
-646 RQTQALEAFAEAV
+646 RQAQALEAFAEAV
-659 RLDPDLSKAHYS
+659 RLKPDLSKAHYS

-687 AFRQAVQL
+687 AFRQAIQL
-695 NPEDA
+695 IPADA
-700 DYHFN
+700 DYHYN

-710 NELGQLQEALA
+710 NELGQLEEALS
-721 AFRESVRLR
+721 AFREAVRLR
-730 PEDPEGHSSLGL
+730 PEDAEGHSSLGL
-742 AYAQLGRLA
+742 AYAQLGRLP
-751 EALQA
+751 EALEA

-767 PEVRFFLGMVHVSLG
+767 PEVRFFLGVAHLTLG
-782 NRKSALQEY
+782 NREAALQEY
-791 ETLKRLGA
+791 EILKRLGA
-799 LRRAGMLKDQ
+799 HRQAEALKDQ
-809 LDRQSPGA
+809 MDRQLPGG